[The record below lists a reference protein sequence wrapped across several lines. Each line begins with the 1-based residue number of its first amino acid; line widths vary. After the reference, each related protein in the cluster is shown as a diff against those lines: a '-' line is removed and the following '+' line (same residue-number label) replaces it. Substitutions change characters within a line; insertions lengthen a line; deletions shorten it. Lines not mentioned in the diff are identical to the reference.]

1 MTPPVTISVPCFQR
15 VSEHGAWTGTERAAL
30 DLVAAADAAR
40 VEEACAAAG
49 SALAAVGDFG
59 PFGIDAY
66 DHRALDGA
74 GVVLNP
80 LSEINARFTMD
91 WATAMA
97 ADPRSGE
104 ARERLAGLASRG
116 KSA

>member
-1 MTPPVTISVPCFQR
+1 VR
-15 VSEHGAWTGTERAAL
+15 VHGKQHAHGAWTGTERADL
-30 DLVAAADAAR
+30 DLVARDDDAR
-40 VEEACAAAG
+40 LEEACAAAG
-49 SALAAVGDFG
+49 AALAAAGYFG

-66 DHRALDGA
+66 HHRALDGA

-104 ARERLAGLASRG
+104 ARERIVGLAAPER
-116 KSA
+116 A